1 MATAMEPL
9 LDKEDDLN
17 DLMKP
22 KSPYGEPLGKF
33 HVTTEWPQPLP
44 RSRHARR
51 PRTDARYRTQPV
63 TFAEIREVDE
73 DTTQGRSPHEG
84 TPRTIEE
91 DGPQRLR
98 IEELKCPV
106 KLEALNAAIE
116 KILKRSP
123 EKSIDD
129 ESAEDSSKDAT
140 GNV

>member
-1 MATAMEPL
+1 MEPMQ
-9 LDKEDDLN
+9 DSEDDLD
-17 DLMKP
+17 DLKP

-44 RSRHARR
+44 RARHARR

-63 TFAEIREVDE
+63 TFDEIREVDE
-73 DTTQGRSPHEG
+73 DSNQGRSPHEG

-106 KLEALNAAIE
+106 KLEALNAAIK
-116 KILKRSP
+116 KILKRP
-123 EKSIDD
+123 ADKSD
-129 ESAEDSSKDAT
+129 EDT
-140 GNV
+140 GPV